1 MTSLAARVLASI
13 RRRRLC
19 DPHARIVA
27 AVSGGAD
34 SVALVHLLA
43 ELSNAGAVT
52 LAGLAHLDH
61 RLRGGES
68 DRDREFCAAL
78 AANLQLPFN
87 VEQIEVMREAERR
100 GESIEQTARSVR
112 YEFLERAR
120 TRFGADRVAVAHT
133 RDDQAETVLLRLL
146 RGAGT
151 RGLAAILPSRDGVI
165 RPLID
170 IRRAEV
176 VRYLESHRHAWVEDS
191 TNKDRRILR
200 NWVRHDLLPT
210 IVGRTGDGV
219 TDVLARTADSA
230 REDEALLEALALAA
244 EDRLRSDTGTTVTV
258 DSGRLL
264 LEPPAIARRVVRRLL
279 ESVGQGAA
287 TWAHVAAV
295 MDLAAGEP
303 GVVQASGCDVKLS
316 SADRVLY
323 FRAARCEGGASECG
337 GGALAPPVFDPR
349 PLPVPGVVDLPESGV
364 RLRAERKELEEV
376 GGVPALSTGGLSQA
390 VIPAVIAEPGLFVRS
405 WRPGDT
411 LQPLGLSGRKKVQD
425 LFVDRKVP
433 RDARHSVPIV
443 TAADGRI
450 VWVAGLALGDAFR
463 VTPATKSVVV
473 LSFESLGGS

>member
-13 RRRRLC
+13 QRRCLC
-19 DPHARIVA
+19 DQHARIVA

-34 SVALVHLLA
+34 SVALVHVLA
-43 ELSNAGAVT
+43 ELSNAGALT
-52 LAGLAHLDH
+52 LVGLAHLDH

-78 AANLQLPFN
+78 AANLQVPFN
-87 VEQIEVMREAERR
+87 VEQIDVLREAERR
-100 GESIEQTARSVR
+100 RESVEQTARTER

-120 TRFGADRVAVAHT
+120 ARLGADRVAVAHT

-170 IRRAEV
+170 IRRAEI
-176 VRYLESHRHAWVEDS
+176 VRYLESHGHAWVEDS
-191 TNKDRRILR
+191 TNEDRRILR

-210 IVGRTGDGV
+210 IVARNGDGV

-230 REDEALLEALALAA
+230 REDEALLETLALAA
-244 EDRLRSDTGTTVTV
+244 EDRLRSDARTIVTV
-258 DSGRLL
+258 DAHRLL

-279 ESVGQGAA
+279 ESVGQRAT

-303 GVVQASGCDVKLS
+303 GVVHASGCNVKLS

-323 FRAARCEGGASECG
+323 FRAAPPASEYG
-337 GGALAPPVFDPR
+337 GGAFAPPALDPR
-349 PLPVPGVVDLPESGV
+349 PLPVPGVIDLPESGG

-376 GGVPALSTGGLSQA
+376 GGLPALSTGGLSQA
-390 VIPAVIAEPGLFVRS
+390 VIPAVTAEPGLFVRS

-433 RDARHSVPIV
+433 RDVRHSVPIV

-450 VWVAGLALGDAFR
+450 VWVAGLALGEAFR